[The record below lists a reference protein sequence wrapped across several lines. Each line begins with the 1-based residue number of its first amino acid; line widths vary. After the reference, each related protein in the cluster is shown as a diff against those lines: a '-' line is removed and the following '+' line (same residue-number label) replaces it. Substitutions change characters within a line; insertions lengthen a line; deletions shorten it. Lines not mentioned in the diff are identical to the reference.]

1 MMSFGW
7 STSCLGVGRLSI
19 LLLALVVVACSY
31 ITNLAGFDPR
41 TNTGPFIAITDNAA
55 PSTPS
60 VGEELAT
67 FNIVGLNSHG

>member
-7 STSCLGVGRLSI
+7 STSCLGAGRLSI

-41 TNTGPFIAITDNAA
+41 ANTGLFIEVAENTVHA
-55 PSTPS
+55 TPS